1 MIRINLLPVREI
13 KRRNKAKKELTIA
26 ALLVAL
32 FIAFLTAF
40 SVYQIMVVKGLKSD
54 LTDLQTQKSQ
64 HDARLK
70 EIKKLEEEKAL
81 LLTRIGVIEQLKKSA
96 SVTVHVLDDVAL
108 RTPSDRIWLT
118 DLSQNGNQIQVNG
131 MSLDN
136 QTVAKYMVDLEGSPY
151 MENLVLVKSDMKKY
165 ADRDLKA
172 FTITSSIVVP
182 EQQDQVPVT
191 AQ

>member
-13 KRRNKAKKELTIA
+13 KRRNKAKKELTTA
-26 ALLVAL
+26 ALAVAL
-32 FIAFLTAF
+32 FIALLTAF

-54 LTDLQTQKSQ
+54 LTDLQAQKSQ

-118 DLSQNGNQIQVNG
+118 DLSQNGNQIQVDG

>member
-13 KRRNKAKKELTIA
+13 KRRNKAKKELTTA
-26 ALLVAL
+26 GLAVAL
-32 FIAFLTAF
+32 FIALLTALRD
-40 SVYQIMVVKGLKSD
+40 YQIMVVKGLKSD

-81 LLTRIGVIEQLKKSA
+81 LLTRMGVIEQLKKSA

>member
-54 LTDLQTQKSQ
+54 LTDLQAQKSQ

-118 DLSQNGNQIQVNG
+118 DLSQNGNQIQVDG